1 MNKTANNR
9 TNSSKQTGSPGR
21 DTTYSARY
29 KATRRDALQS
39 AKVRSNEN
47 VSVTVIGKGRP
58 SSFPSESTTLPDL
71 KKSHNVPRV
80 KNGPAIQ
87 SRNDNQSSR
96 NSGRGSV
103 TSYKPKVSPEP
114 SRRVM
119 SHENVRQETRS
130 PTLNHTSQSYRD
142 VRAMENGHSNQFVH
156 PPNGDNRNNRN
167 VRFDQNDN
175 VNSRGIPNGDIQ
187 RDQHNYQ
194 SSNKQYDYMKPFVG
208 TYPESH
214 VARGPGQPNRN
225 HNQVPEHAQNEVYAQ
240 KASFY
245 DPRAGN
251 GVQQEPSIQQGA
263 QHHTK
268 QEYGEYHDRRA
279 MQPPVPRSPK
289 NRQQASQD
297 NYRTNNSNYRN
308 NDRSSQGTSSVRS
321 NDRQNSET
329 DRSPPSPRKRRNPP
343 SDPNQERVEIK
354 TKDNKVQYVIR
365 NRSKM
370 SDREEQIQESQRSRI
385 SQNNESVNKNHKPEV
400 KNIQEPK
407 INSKGYD
414 FPEVADVDDF
424 SMDDVGSEYE
434 GNDVYMCYLKTD
446 AGDVIGPLRLD
457 IEDVQLGLPNFNQD
471 KTVQNQDQK
480 DQNQDQKDQN
490 QDSGM
495 RNRQTGSH
503 GLNEFSSR
511 SHSMLTL
518 TVDTEQVDP
527 DDENLYL
534 TKRGKLTFVDLAG
547 SEKVKDSGSSAEM
560 LIESNNINRSLLVLG
575 NCISSLG
582 DPKKRQGHIPY
593 RDSKLTKLLA
603 DSLGGNGV
611 TLMIACVT
619 PSAYHVHE
627 TTNTLRYASRAK
639 RIKSKPVIKMD
650 PREKLILSLKREIK
664 ILRNENHY
672 LREQLEFPAKPKG
685 DLQKNNDEKFMKMVK
700 DMQSKASPGD
710 KDLYAML
717 QEYMI
722 ENEALRNENSE
733 LHRNKDQLH
742 RDHQSLSKHNE
753 RLQVDI
759 EKLQRMDKVRHN
771 NGESYRSPQN
781 SSKPPYNPPPQRLP
795 PNNQNQGYVS
805 PTAGRGKPP
814 PSHGQP
820 KRPPH
825 RLSEP
830 LMRPAQLPPEH
841 LQNGYVEEGYM
852 SPRGRPPIQNGGMRQ
867 GSDKRRK
874 PTGENPQ

>member
-58 SSFPSESTTLPDL
+58 SSFPSESTTLPEL
-71 KKSHNVPRV
+71 KKSHNNPRV

-167 VRFDQNDN
+167 V
-175 VNSRGIPNGDIQ
+175 
-187 RDQHNYQ
+187 

-279 MQPPVPRSPK
+279 MQP
-289 NRQQASQD
+289 QF
-297 NYRTNNSNYRN
+297 
-308 NDRSSQGTSSVRS
+308 QGHLR
-321 NDRQNSET
+321 
-329 DRSPPSPRKRRNPP
+329 
-343 SDPNQERVEIK
+343 I
-354 TKDNKVQYVIR
+354 DNKLVKILI
-365 NRSKM
+365 
-370 SDREEQIQESQRSRI
+370 ELIIQIIETMIDQA
-385 SQNNESVNKNHKPEV
+385 
-400 KNIQEPK
+400 
-407 INSKGYD
+407 KGLQ
-414 FPEVADVDDF
+414 V
-424 SMDDVGSEYE
+424 MDDVGSEYE

-471 KTVQNQDQK
+471 KTV
-480 DQNQDQKDQN
+480 QNQDQKDQN

-547 SEKVKDSGSSAEM
+547 SQKKKVKDSGSSAEM

-575 NCISSLG
+575 K
-582 DPKKRQGHIPY
+582 DK
-593 RDSKLTKLLA
+593 
-603 DSLGGNGV
+603 
-611 TLMIACVT
+611 
-619 PSAYHVHE
+619 
-627 TTNTLRYASRAK
+627 
-639 RIKSKPVIKMD
+639 
-650 PREKLILSLKREIK
+650 
-664 ILRNENHY
+664 Y
-672 LREQLEFPAKPKG
+672 L
-685 DLQKNNDEKFMKMVK
+685 
-700 DMQSKASPGD
+700 
-710 KDLYAML
+710 
-717 QEYMI
+717 
-722 ENEALRNENSE
+722 
-733 LHRNKDQLH
+733 
-742 RDHQSLSKHNE
+742 
-753 RLQVDI
+753 
-759 EKLQRMDKVRHN
+759 
-771 NGESYRSPQN
+771 
-781 SSKPPYNPPPQRLP
+781 
-795 PNNQNQGYVS
+795 
-805 PTAGRGKPP
+805 
-814 PSHGQP
+814 
-820 KRPPH
+820 
-825 RLSEP
+825 
-830 LMRPAQLPPEH
+830 
-841 LQNGYVEEGYM
+841 
-852 SPRGRPPIQNGGMRQ
+852 
-867 GSDKRRK
+867 
-874 PTGENPQ
+874 